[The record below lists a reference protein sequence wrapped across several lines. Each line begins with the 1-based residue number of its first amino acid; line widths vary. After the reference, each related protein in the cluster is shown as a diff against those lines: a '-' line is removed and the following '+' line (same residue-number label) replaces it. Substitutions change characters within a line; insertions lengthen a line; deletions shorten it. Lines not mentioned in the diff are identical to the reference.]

1 MKKSDCAFTLVELL
15 VVVGIIALLVSILLP
30 SLGRAKDLTRQTVCL
45 TRLGG
50 QMRALFMHAAANND
64 LLPTG
69 PAKPMGPPMP
79 PLPYSSI
86 ATNQLWIGSLATY
99 NGCGALIEYEMPTVE
114 GFFCP
119 GDNSTDPKEELA
131 KLRARG
137 AEDAYGSY
145 LYRQLDQ
152 AESARLDALGCNDD
166 GLPVRAILLDL
177 NSEMP
182 GSPIRTNHG
191 GLKVNIGFADSH
203 AAGFDNSDKAFT
215 LRAEDAANPFGRL
228 DEILKYA
235 DSLAQ

>member
-1 MKKSDCAFTLVELL
+1 MKKSENAFTLVELL
-15 VVVGIIALLVSILLP
+15 VVVAIIALLVSILLP
-30 SLGRAKDLTRQTVCL
+30 ALGRAKDLARETVCL

-50 QMRALFMHAAANND
+50 QMRALFMYAADNND

-69 PAKPMGPPMP
+69 PAEPMGPPMP
-79 PLPYSSI
+79 PLPYNSI
-86 ATNQLWIGSLATY
+86 ATNQLWIGGLATY
-99 NGCGALIEYEMPTVE
+99 NGCGALIECQMPTEE

-119 GDNSTDPKEELA
+119 GDDSADPWEELA

-166 GLPVRAILLDL
+166 GLAVQALMLDL

-182 GSPIRTNHG
+182 GSPTRTNHG
-191 GLKVNIGFADSH
+191 GLKVNIGFAAGH

-215 LRAEDAANPFGRL
+215 LRQQDAKNPFGRL
-228 DEILKYA
+228 DEILIYA